1 MPIEFL
7 SKSQIESNPISH
19 RDLGPRNKKTA
30 TPQTNLTDNVSFS
43 ANAKLFMEAKQAA
56 QAAPDVRTDR
66 VEALKPLVQSGTY
79 PLDSKKIAADLI
91 ATEPGL
97 FI

>member
-1 MPIEFL
+1 
-7 SKSQIESNPISH
+7 
-19 RDLGPRNKKTA
+19 
-30 TPQTNLTDNVSFS
+30 
-43 ANAKLFMEAKQAA
+43 AKLFMEAKQAA